1 MNQLNY
7 FIVFSFIE
15 KWNKFIGV
23 CFNESFNL
31 FLYNLFAERRPSRE
45 RERRSKYLFFFIFTT
60 DFIHKNDKCSKNW
73 TLVIFSPL
81 LFWLWIYAGFF
92 KTNEQEIWKWFNNV
106 QQHISYYFFQLRVV
120 SLSLCKKHWSTTV
133 IKILPSK
140 GCNKI
145 LQILIA
151 YCYYKC
157 TWFTANVCGVMLKHG
172 YFSGHK
178 RSRSRSPRRKSRSPH
193 RTREHRSRS
202 PRHK

>member
-81 LFWLWIYAGFF
+81 LFLALNICGFF
-92 KTNEQEIWKWFNNV
+92 KTNEQEIWKWYSTMFNNIFLI
-106 QQHISYYFFQLRVV
+106 ISFNLELFLLVCVKNTGLRQLLRYYPAKVA
-120 SLSLCKKHWSTTV
+120 T
-133 IKILPSK
+133 
-140 GCNKI
+140 
-145 LQILIA
+145 
-151 YCYYKC
+151 
-157 TWFTANVCGVMLKHG
+157 
-172 YFSGHK
+172 
-178 RSRSRSPRRKSRSPH
+178 KSCRY
-193 RTREHRSRS
+193 
-202 PRHK
+202 

>member
-1 MNQLNY
+1 MQQKLNTGY
-7 FIVFSFIE
+7 FFS
-15 KWNKFIGV
+15 
-23 CFNESFNL
+23 S
-31 FLYNLFAERRPSRE
+31 P
-45 RERRSKYLFFFIFTT
+45 FFGFE
-60 DFIHKNDKCSKNW
+60 
-73 TLVIFSPL
+73 
-81 LFWLWIYAGFF
+81 YMRFF
-92 KTNEQEIWKWFNNV
+92 KNKWTGDLEVIFNNV

-157 TWFTANVCGVMLKHG
+157 TWFTAYVCGVMLKHG

-178 RSRSRSPRRKSRSPH
+178 RSRSRSPKRKSRSPH